1 LVPDIRTHN
10 CLLLGT
16 LAHLPGEGDSTNWSI
31 QLRNEYWD
39 WEAAKEEAAVAG
51 QCELFASALGGIGLQ
66 RVLNTALLAALLAD
80 EQRTSVVGYMLLDA
94 ESPEMRTS
102 QPASRA
108 DPSRSERAS
117 PTSTVRGSA

>member
-1 LVPDIRTHN
+1 
-10 CLLLGT
+10 
-16 LAHLPGEGDSTNWSI
+16 
-31 QLRNEYWD
+31 
-39 WEAAKEEAAVAG
+39 VAG

-80 EQRTSVVGYMLLDA
+80 EQRTWVVGYMLVDA

-108 DPSRSERAS
+108 DPTWYLPFALATMCVIS
-117 PTSTVRGSA
+117 PPESVGRCSFRLLTLGSPLPRRR